1 MRFLFRPIKRNFRS
15 RGKVGIK
22 YLVIHDTGNV
32 NRGAGALNHRNYV
45 ENNERG
51 ASAHYFVDD
60 KVIVQY
66 VGDSLAAGSVGD
78 GKGRFGI
85 TNSNSL
91 SIEMCINSDG
101 NYLKMYK
108 NTVEL
113 TKNLMKK
120 FNIPWERVVRHYDAS
135 RKNCPGHMSKNNW
148 EKWKKFKEDI
158 KKPIEWE
165 IDLSKDSEF
174 GVNKIMEKD
183 YKGHWAEKA
192 IDEVKE
198 AGIMKGYEDGS
209 FKPDEKITRAE
220 VAVIVSKLLKKKLKN
235 TKYYQK
241 GNFHVIETD
250 PLNIRIEFVAGRKMS
265 ELRRK
270 FAINGTFFDTK
281 NPSSKKGIWK
291 IAVQDNLPLGEN
303 SFTNSYQGTKT
314 GTMVCFEGGRVIMDR
329 FNNLSE
335 IQKLGKVKWAIG
347 GNSIYPD
354 YNLKIEKALPDLSR
368 FAPHTMMAY
377 TKDDKILLLITKEN
391 RTLTDARNDLL
402 KEFSLVS
409 AINLDG
415 GGSTAMVANG
425 KIIKDQGRRLNTII
439 NVM

>member
-1 MRFLFRPIKRNFRS
+1 MNFQFKPIKRNFRS
-15 RGKVGIK
+15 RKETPIK
-22 YLVIHDTGNV
+22 YLVIHDTGNT
-32 NRGAGALNHRNYV
+32 NPGAGALNHRNYV
-45 ENNERG
+45 ENNSRG

-66 VGDSLAAGSVGD
+66 VGDSMAAGSVGD
-78 GKGRFGI
+78 GKGKFGI

-135 RKNCPGHMSKNNW
+135 RKNCPGHMRPNNW

-158 KKPIEWE
+158 KEPIEWE

-174 GVNKIMEKD
+174 GVNKVMEKD

-220 VAVIVSKLLKKKLKN
+220 VAVIVSKLLKKN
-235 TKYYQK
+235 
-241 GNFHVIETD
+241 
-250 PLNIRIEFVAGRKMS
+250 
-265 ELRRK
+265 
-270 FAINGTFFDTK
+270 
-281 NPSSKKGIWK
+281 
-291 IAVQDNLPLGEN
+291 
-303 SFTNSYQGTKT
+303 
-314 GTMVCFEGGRVIMDR
+314 
-329 FNNLSE
+329 
-335 IQKLGKVKWAIG
+335 
-347 GNSIYPD
+347 
-354 YNLKIEKALPDLSR
+354 
-368 FAPHTMMAY
+368 
-377 TKDDKILLLITKEN
+377 
-391 RTLTDARNDLL
+391 
-402 KEFSLVS
+402 
-409 AINLDG
+409 
-415 GGSTAMVANG
+415 
-425 KIIKDQGRRLNTII
+425 
-439 NVM
+439 

>member
-22 YLVIHDTGNV
+22 YLVIHDTGNL
-32 NRGAGALNHRNYV
+32 NKGAGALNHRNYV
-45 ENNERG
+45 ENNSRG

-66 VGDSLAAGSVGD
+66 VGDLMAAGSVGD
-78 GKGRFGI
+78 GRGRYGI

-120 FNIPWERVVRHYDAS
+120 FNIPWDRVVRHYDAS

-148 EKWKKFKEDI
+148 EKWWKFKEDI

-174 GVNKIMEKD
+174 GVNKVMEKD

-220 VAVIVSKLLKKKLKN
+220 VAVIVSKLLKKN
-235 TKYYQK
+235 
-241 GNFHVIETD
+241 
-250 PLNIRIEFVAGRKMS
+250 
-265 ELRRK
+265 
-270 FAINGTFFDTK
+270 
-281 NPSSKKGIWK
+281 
-291 IAVQDNLPLGEN
+291 
-303 SFTNSYQGTKT
+303 
-314 GTMVCFEGGRVIMDR
+314 
-329 FNNLSE
+329 
-335 IQKLGKVKWAIG
+335 
-347 GNSIYPD
+347 
-354 YNLKIEKALPDLSR
+354 
-368 FAPHTMMAY
+368 
-377 TKDDKILLLITKEN
+377 
-391 RTLTDARNDLL
+391 
-402 KEFSLVS
+402 
-409 AINLDG
+409 
-415 GGSTAMVANG
+415 
-425 KIIKDQGRRLNTII
+425 
-439 NVM
+439 